1 MQEDLLLNQEKKQLL
16 DQAKVIAVVGLSDNP
31 QRPSNRI
38 GRYLQKEGYKVIP
51 VNPLLQEVLG
61 EKSYPDLKS
70 VPEKIDIVDIFRRSE
85 EVHAIVEE
93 AQELQIPAIWVQ
105 VGIECSDDTIELVKA
120 NNMKLIKDCCIMVDH
135 RQLKG

>member
-1 MQEDLLLNQEKKQLL
+1 MREDLLLSQEKKQLL
-16 DQAKVIAVVGLSDNP
+16 DNAKTIAVVGLSDNP
-31 QRPSNRI
+31 DRPSNRI
-38 GRYLQKEGYKVIP
+38 GRYLQNEGYKVIP

-70 VPEKIDIVDIFRRSE
+70 VPYEIDIVDIFRRSE

>member
-1 MQEDLLLNQEKKQLL
+1 MQEYLLLNQEKKQLL

>member
-93 AQELQIPAIWVQ
+93 AQELQIPAI
-105 VGIECSDDTIELVKA
+105 
-120 NNMKLIKDCCIMVDH
+120 
-135 RQLKG
+135 